1 MHLGYPFGR
10 FPGVRPAKRKV
21 RFPPIADA
29 LKAIA
34 SNDRFRPIAAIA
46 HLPHLRDC
54 GHRDSGAFGD
64 MMLSNLRGKL
74 LPYGPKIRIAKGM
87 VAVALVSSCS
97 QPQINIEPCL
107 LGKSLAFHIPDAPR
121 YFTKITPK
129 VSSVRVQESW
139 GDPAWQ
145 AQIPADNSDPTI
157 EARPATR
164 IILYGQAMPGWEV
177 TLKPRALKVGRRY
190 IIIFGSDA
198 GEGLMDMIAGAPL
211 SPCPTAG

>member
-1 MHLGYPFGR
+1 
-10 FPGVRPAKRKV
+10 
-21 RFPPIADA
+21 
-29 LKAIA
+29 
-34 SNDRFRPIAAIA
+34 
-46 HLPHLRDC
+46 
-54 GHRDSGAFGD
+54 
-64 MMLSNLRGKL
+64 MLSNLRGKL

-97 QPQINIEPCL
+97 QPQINIKPCL

-164 IILYGQAMPGWEV
+164 IILYGQSMPGWEV
-177 TLKPRALKVGRRY
+177 TLKPRALKVGGRY

-198 GEGLMDMIAGAPL
+198 GEGLMDMIAGARL
-211 SPCPTAG
+211 APCPTAG

>member
-1 MHLGYPFGR
+1 LPARKRPF
-10 FPGVRPAKRKV
+10 

-97 QPQINIEPCL
+97 QP
-107 LGKSLAFHIPDAPR
+107 
-121 YFTKITPK
+121 
-129 VSSVRVQESW
+129 
-139 GDPAWQ
+139 
-145 AQIPADNSDPTI
+145 
-157 EARPATR
+157 
-164 IILYGQAMPGWEV
+164 
-177 TLKPRALKVGRRY
+177 
-190 IIIFGSDA
+190 
-198 GEGLMDMIAGAPL
+198 
-211 SPCPTAG
+211 